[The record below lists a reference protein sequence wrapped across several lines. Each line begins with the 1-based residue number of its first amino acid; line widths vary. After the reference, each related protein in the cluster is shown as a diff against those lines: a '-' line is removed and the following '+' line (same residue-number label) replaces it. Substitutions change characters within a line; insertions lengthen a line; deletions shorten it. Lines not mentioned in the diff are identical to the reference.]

1 MEARLAFWI
10 RLRSS
15 DWIWS
20 TSGPGS
26 LREWGAGSEGA
37 SMQPALALGDDFL
50 VAADVGGGV
59 VEQHGVEVGQLDG
72 IRCELDGALGCLER
86 GPLVARA
93 GGVVVEDGGG
103 AGVHGAGGRTLA
115 RERGKRQQE
124 HGLVLEMGSMGQG

>member
-15 DWIWS
+15 DWTWS

-59 VEQHGVEVGQLDG
+59 VEQHGVEVG
-72 IRCELDGALGCLER
+72 
-86 GPLVARA
+86 
-93 GGVVVEDGGG
+93 
-103 AGVHGAGGRTLA
+103 
-115 RERGKRQQE
+115 
-124 HGLVLEMGSMGQG
+124 